1 MIRFGR
7 RGRDW
12 WAFVL
17 LWNIGGSAVEGG
29 GGRSRCSKAPCF
41 VVSKADCYYGGN
53 QCVRSSFFC
62 NTFLFY
68 GRRLM
73 EETTTFV
80 YDECLYYLTFSL

>member
-53 QCVRSSFFC
+53 QCNACALPFFA
-62 NTFLFY
+62 TRFY
-68 GRRLM
+68 FTDG
-73 EETTTFV
+73 
-80 YDECLYYLTFSL
+80 D